1 MRSVLSLIHSKSL
14 SLSDIAYL
22 IKDFNN
28 IKLNSDV
35 FYNAIVS
42 YIVAQNLIKNEKLD
56 RNEESYFL
64 VSVFILHGN
73 LENEKY
79 FEQIKGLIRE
89 NMYKYSPGELR
100 RVMDIYKYSEKFK
113 DIELKKMLEE

>member
-42 YIVAQNLIKNEKLD
+42 YIVAQNLIENEKLD

>member
-100 RVMDIYKYSEKFK
+100 RVMDIYKYSKKFK